1 MHSNLLKLEVVKSF
15 ICKNPKDVFLFF
27 LFPAMGFSSLDPS
40 GSGMVLEYYKS
51 SLKFISWMLFLKY
64 EEMKREPAVCV
75 KKLVQFLG

>member
-1 MHSNLLKLEVVKSF
+1 
-15 ICKNPKDVFLFF
+15 
-27 LFPAMGFSSLDPS
+27 MGFSSLDPS